1 MRPGQGLRPTY
12 VHPGLSRRALDR
24 RAGDAAGTV
33 PLETPSFPLKG
44 VDAQASAADERA
56 ATSFQAGAMAFAVAP
71 APVLAVQ
78 GMARAQ
84 AWGGN
89 PHAWMARKR
98 LPLQCEA
105 GAAFVVYV

>member
-1 MRPGQGLRPTY
+1 
-12 VHPGLSRRALDR
+12 
-24 RAGDAAGTV
+24 

-89 PHAWMARKR
+89 PHAWMARKGCPCNVKRGQPLLYMYDGRGAGHCR
-98 LPLQCEA
+98 LIHIEHIQLLGESGLPARTEA
-105 GAAFVVYV
+105 L